1 MILSSEVV
9 YRVVCECPF
18 PQNGTALQKS
28 LTEYTP
34 SQDGVTVIGY
44 RVVVRARG
52 FHLINDAMIY
62 CGTFV
67 YISPLNINKCSINL
81 SSARSVRIGFSR
93 LRCHIWDELSN
104 RSISDD
110 RFLTKFREL
119 LRTNIFFIPCLF

>member
-1 MILSSEVV
+1 MYINSTPILNLQIYFATECILCLSFPVPMILSSEVV
-9 YRVVCECPF
+9 YGVVCECPF

-62 CGTFV
+62 RG
-67 YISPLNINKCSINL
+67 
-81 SSARSVRIGFSR
+81 
-93 LRCHIWDELSN
+93 LR
-104 RSISDD
+104 
-110 RFLTKFREL
+110 
-119 LRTNIFFIPCLF
+119 